1 LLLQKDYSINA
12 LLLLFFKKK
21 QKFTGR
27 EDRFKV
33 IDLAMIIY
41 LLSELTGN
49 SIIEEKWCKF
59 TFNGVK
65 GNGKRR

>member
-1 LLLQKDYSINA
+1 MQQS
-12 LLLLFFKKK
+12 KKK

-49 SIIEEKWCKF
+49 SIIEEK
-59 TFNGVK
+59 
-65 GNGKRR
+65 